1 MALFPRP
8 SHVGLTDAPLAPTS
22 TIEDLP
28 RPILPAPNDVKSP
41 ARAVVVQCWCGL
53 VERMDRPALDRLR
66 DIWRRFGHRE
76 LEPLKWAI
84 VPSPG
89 SNSRLTAISL
99 APPS

>member
-1 MALFPRP
+1 
-8 SHVGLTDAPLAPTS
+8 
-22 TIEDLP
+22 
-28 RPILPAPNDVKSP
+28 
-41 ARAVVVQCWCGL
+41 
-53 VERMDRPALDRLR
+53 MDRPALDRLR

-76 LEPLKWAI
+76 LEPLEWAI